1 MTGKKIVII
10 GGVAGGANAAVR
22 ARRLSETAQIT
33 IFERGPFVSFAN
45 CGLPYYVGGEIAE
58 RKKLTVQTPEGL
70 TARFNLTVKVLHE
83 VTAIEPQKKIVR
95 VRNLTSQET
104 FEEPFDD
111 LIIATGASPII
122 PNISGIGSPRV
133 FTVRDIPD
141 VDRIKED
148 LERRGW
154 KKVGVVGGGYIGLE
168 MVEQLHRLGVSVS
181 LLQGQDQVMMQVDPE
196 MASLIHQELK
206 SHNIDLTLNDPL
218 TEIEE
223 RENGITLTARSG
235 KRLDVDAAI
244 LGLGVRP
251 EVSLAKDAGIELGPK
266 GGIKVNKFLE
276 TSIPHIWAVGD
287 VIEVENY
294 ITHEPSLIALA
305 GPANRQG
312 RSVANTIFGDPDPYD
327 GTLGTAVIRVFDLT
341 VACTGANERLL
352 RAKNIPHHA
361 IHLHP
366 NSHAGYYPGAHPIA
380 LKLLFAPKTG
390 EILGAQGVGKD
401 GVEKRIDVIATAIK
415 GKLRAQD
422 LVDLELCY
430 APPFGSAKD
439 PVNIAGMIAENVLNG
454 LVTPVTSP
462 ESGPEEVLLDVRDPS
477 EVEKGM
483 IPGAIHI
490 PLNELRARLHEIP
503 REKRVTV
510 YCQSGQ
516 RSYYAS
522 RILMQNGYACRNLSG
537 AYKTWSQKGAR
548 A

>member
-1 MTGKKIVII
+1 
-10 GGVAGGANAAVR
+10 VAGGANAAVR
-22 ARRLSETAQIT
+22 ARRLSESAQIT

-45 CGLPYYVGGEIAE
+45 CGLPYYIGGEIAE

-70 TARFNLTVKVLHE
+70 TARFNLTVQVLHE
-83 VTAIEPQKKIVR
+83 VEAINPPKKVVT
-95 VRNLTSQET
+95 VRNIITKTS
-104 FEEPFDD
+104 FEEEYDD

-122 PNISGIGSPRV
+122 PKISGIDSKRV

-148 LERRGW
+148 FERRGW

-181 LLQGQDQVMMQVDPE
+181 LLQGQEQVMMQVDPE
-196 MASLIHQELK
+196 MASLIHQELT
-206 SHNIDLTLNDPL
+206 SHGIELTLNDPL
-218 TEIEE
+218 TEISE
-223 RENGITLTARSG
+223 REDGITLIAKSG
-235 KRLDVDAAI
+235 KSIDVDAAI

-251 EVSLAKDAGIELGPK
+251 EVSLAQGAGIELGTR
-266 GGIKVNKFLE
+266 GGIKVNRFLE

-312 RSVANTIFGDPDPYD
+312 RSVANSIFGNPDPYD

-341 VACTGANERLL
+341 IACTGINERALK
-352 RAKNIPHHA
+352 AKGTPYHA

-380 LKLLFAPKTG
+380 LKLLFSPTSG
-390 EILGAQGVGKD
+390 EILGAQAIGRD

-439 PVNIAGMIAENVLNG
+439 PVNIAGMIAENVLSG

-462 ESGPEEVLLDVRDPS
+462 QSGPEDILLDVRDPS
-477 EVEKGM
+477 EIEKGI
-483 IPGAIHI
+483 IPGALHI
-490 PLNELRARLHEIP
+490 PLNELRSRLNEIP
-503 REKRVTV
+503 REKRVIV

-516 RSYYAS
+516 RSYYAC
-522 RILMQNGYACRNLSG
+522 RILMQNGYTCRNLSG
-537 AYKTWSQKGAR
+537 AYKTWSQRGVSA
-548 A
+548 

>member
-1 MTGKKIVII
+1 MVEKKIVII

-22 ARRLSETAQIT
+22 ARRLSESAQIT

-45 CGLPYYVGGEIAE
+45 CGLPYYIGGEIAE

-83 VTAIEPQKKIVR
+83 VEAINPPKKVVT
-95 VRNLTSQET
+95 VRNIITKTS
-104 FEEPFDD
+104 FEEEYDD

-122 PNISGIGSPRV
+122 PKISGIDSKRV

-148 LERRGW
+148 FVRRGW

-181 LLQGQDQVMMQVDPE
+181 LLQGQEQVMMQVDPE
-196 MASLIHQELK
+196 MASLIHQELT
-206 SHNIDLTLNDPL
+206 SHGIELTLNDPL
-218 TEIEE
+218 TEISE
-223 RENGITLTARSG
+223 REDGITLIAKSG
-235 KRLDVDAAI
+235 KSIDVDAAI

-251 EVSLAKDAGIELGPK
+251 EVSLAQGAGIELGTR
-266 GGIKVNKFLE
+266 GGIKVNSFLE

-312 RSVANTIFGDPDPYD
+312 RSVANSIFGNPDPYD

-341 VACTGANERLL
+341 IACTGINERALK
-352 RAKNIPHHA
+352 AKGTPYHA

-380 LKLLFAPKTG
+380 LKLLFSPTSG
-390 EILGAQGVGKD
+390 EILGAQAIGRD

-439 PVNIAGMIAENVLNG
+439 PVNIAGMIAENVLSG

-462 ESGPEEVLLDVRDPS
+462 QSGPEDILLDVRDPS
-477 EVEKGM
+477 EIEKGI
-483 IPGAIHI
+483 IPGALHI
-490 PLNELRARLHEIP
+490 PLNELRSRLNEIP
-503 REKRVTV
+503 REKRVIV

-516 RSYYAS
+516 RSYYAC
-522 RILMQNGYACRNLSG
+522 RILMQNGYTCRNLSG
-537 AYKTWSQKGAR
+537 AYKTWSQRGVSA
-548 A
+548 